1 MPIDPDKLARQL
13 ARQKKQREEEGKR
26 QEEADKHATQERLR
40 AEIRSLTTE
49 TLSLLEAHGYPGLTD
64 VHLNTGRSALTYK
77 PRKPKPVAGW
87 EIGLIEYP
95 KFDGFARHSIWLL
108 ANGDFATTNAGTK
121 FGGNRHTLDDLFL
134 AGFLPEIRG
143 GLRELVTKLRAS

>member
-13 ARQKKQREEEGKR
+13 ARQEQQREEEGKR

-49 TLSLLEAHGYPGLTD
+49 ALSLLEAHGYPGLTD
-64 VHLNTGRSALTYK
+64 VHLHTGRSALTYK

-87 EIGLIEYP
+87 EIGLIEFP
-95 KFDGFARHSIWLL
+95 QFDGFARYSVWLL
-108 ANGDFATTNAGTK
+108 ANGDFATTIAGSK
-121 FGGNRHTLDDLFL
+121 LGGDRRTLDDLFL
-134 AGFLPEIRG
+134 ARFLPEIRG